1 MNFSLQGKHCSSQM
15 ANSLFLAVVI
25 SHFYS
30 TVYLMTASNVGQAT
44 VSRSIDQIA
53 PVVRQCIPS
62 NPRCARSST
71 CESLE
76 HPHHAHEEFNL
87 AWIKPSYSAA
97 YVIICV

>member
-1 MNFSLQGKHCSSQM
+1 MRTDNVKTKRGWVKLHSIIDIRTS
-15 ANSLFLAVVI
+15 VVLN
-25 SHFYS
+25 
-30 TVYLMTASNVGQAT
+30 YLMTASNVGQAT

-87 AWIKPSYSAA
+87 AWVKPSYSAT